1 MRMWS
6 DTEGT
11 IAVSLVVFATVGT
24 LLSCSVE
31 LLVLHQLPGRLWR
44 KLFTRQLVLLAISDI
59 VMAMTS
65 FYWVTSNAH
74 IFVYN
79 PAVGTLIT
87 RMVQVLCQWSG
98 FTSVL
103 LELHIS
109 LGLAC
114 SWARFECGLHLLD
127 ATVCFMPFLGAV
139 GSALSSLLYPFTYI
153 RDGESS
159 LVMGK
164 ADPVEAVLGILA
176 FLSCLLAIAC
186 ALRSTRQST
195 PAAMQGVQ
203 NRLWMYPATF
213 LISFGCRFAVDIKPE
228 LISTFVG
235 VVYPSG
241 VAANGLMNALIY
253 FHQSRLSKKLC
264 LNVQPQTDQDSERL
278 GNIHS
283 FHAIFDHNMVQVR
296 SLGTTYTST
305 TLSSGQSLEI

>member
-6 DTEGT
+6 EAECT
-11 IAVSLVVFATVGT
+11 IAIILVVCATVGT
-24 LLSCSVE
+24 LLFCSAE
-31 LLVLHQLPGRLWR
+31 LFVLHQLPRRLWR

-59 VMAMTS
+59 VVAMTS
-65 FYWVTSNAH
+65 FYWVASDAH
-74 IFVYN
+74 IFVFK

-87 RMVQVLCQWSG
+87 RLVQVPNLCSG

-114 SWARFECGLHLLD
+114 SWARFERGLHLLD

-139 GSALSSLLYPFTYI
+139 GSVLSALLYPFAYI

-159 LVMGK
+159 LIEDK
-164 ADPVEAVLGILA
+164 ADPVEVVVGILA

-203 NRLWMYPATF
+203 NRLWMYPAAF
-213 LISFGCRFAVDIKPE
+213 LISFGCRFAIDIKPK

-235 VVYPSG
+235 VVYPS
-241 VAANGLMNALIY
+241 AAAGRGLMNSLIY
-253 FHQSRLSKKLC
+253 FHQSRLSKRRC
-264 LNVQPQTDQDSERL
+264 LNVQPQTEQDIERIA
-278 GNIHS
+278 NIHS
-283 FHAIFDHNMVQVR
+283 FHAIFDHDMVQMR
-296 SLGTTYTST
+296 SASFTST
-305 TLSSGQSLEI
+305 PSVET